1 MLWNS
6 LSLCPKWTF
15 IALLFISPLASPLF
29 AQGWGLVEGT
39 VKDAATQEP
48 LVGVSIGVLNT
59 NYGRATDATG
69 RFRLRIPAGK
79 FVLKSS
85 YVGYKARLDTI
96 LVLQDRTTLLNM
108 ALVPMVTEIEE
119 VGVVG
124 DNRDSGVQELT
135 AEQIRSMPSP
145 MNDGFR
151 RLAVLPGVVS
161 VNEMSNEYSV
171 RGGGYNENL
180 VFINGFEVYKPF
192 RTRQGEQEG
201 LGLFNP
207 DLTSKA
213 TLYTGGFPARYGGKL
228 SSALEIAYLKPDN
241 QEFQGSASFS
251 TLDASASVSGSS
263 LKNKLGWVAGFRK
276 AQPSSFFGSQEIKGN
291 YQPNFT
297 DVQSLITFRPSKKW
311 SAELLGIWAKHSFT
325 LEPTDRRTYFGSFTD
340 LRSVFFSYSG
350 TETDGYDIKFGG
362 IRNHLQI
369 NPTLKTELA
378 LSYFNIDEKERYDIS
393 GAANLFSVDPS
404 GQNPDVP
411 TGQVTQIETA
421 KNRVQIKTLS
431 AENRWIKFL
440 GKSVLEGGLF
450 FKQQAWADSLS
461 ETASVRGQ
469 VASGEIKTTV
479 LENLQGYLPTTTTYN
494 AGAYLQQSF
503 NLSDTADRTLLTAG
517 LRAEYFEFNNEWT
530 FSPRLNFRYRATP
543 LLAFNAAAGVY
554 YQQPSY
560 RELRGEPQAG
570 QSIEASLN
578 RTLKSQRAIQFISGA
593 EYTLPKTRMYVRGEA
608 YYKKLDN
615 LISYDIRNT
624 RLTYAGETD
633 SDGYAYGFDLQFRGE
648 FVPGLES
655 WVNYGFLKT
664 KEKFRTP
671 FVNEYNDGWR
681 ARPTDQRHNIS
692 LFIQDNVPNDP
703 SWRFYTQIFF
713 ASGLPYTPP
722 VPGETVDEILTQEQG
737 ERNSRRYLE
746 YKRADLGVSKLVTV
760 SKKALHGNIVPQLQL
775 SLEVLNMFDN
785 VNTIA
790 YSWITNIEG
799 RWERIPTRL
808 SPRMFNARMR
818 LSF

>member
-1 MLWNS
+1 ML
-6 LSLCPKWTF
+6 
-15 IALLFISPLASPLF
+15 IRLFFWGVCLF
-29 AQGWGLVEGT
+29 FSATSVSYAQGWGLVEGT
-39 VKDAATQEP
+39 VKDASNQEP
-48 LVGVSIGVLNT
+48 LVGVSIGVQNT
-59 NYGRATDATG
+59 NYGRASDVSG
-69 RFRLRIPAGK
+69 RFKFRLPAGR

-85 YVGYKARLDTI
+85 YVGFKSRLDTI
-96 LVLQDRTTLLNM
+96 QVLADRTTLLQIQ
-108 ALVPMVTEIEE
+108 LQPTITEIDE
-119 VGVVG
+119 VAVEGE
-124 DNRDSGVQELT
+124 NRDSGVQEIT
-135 AEQIRSMPSP
+135 ANQIRSMPTP

-151 RLAVLPGVVS
+151 ALKILPGVAS

-207 DLTSKA
+207 DLTSRA

-228 SSALEIAYLKPDN
+228 SSALEIAYQKPDA

-251 TLDASASVSGSS
+251 TLDASASASGTV
-263 LKNKLGWVAGFRK
+263 LNNKMGWIAGFRK
-276 AQPSSFFGSQEIKGN
+276 AQPRSFFGSQEVKGN

-297 DVQSLITFRPSKKW
+297 DFQSAITFRPSKKFTT
-311 SAELLGIWAKHSFT
+311 EVLGIWARHTFT
-325 LEPTDRRTYFGSFTD
+325 LEPTNRRTYFGSFND
-340 LRSVFFSYSG
+340 LRSVSFSYSG
-350 TETDGYDIKFGG
+350 VETDGYDILFGG
-362 IRNHLQI
+362 IRNTIQHQ
-369 NPTLKTELA
+369 PSLKSEWSVST
-378 LSYFNIDEKERYDIS
+378 FDIDEKERFDIS

-411 TGQVTQIETA
+411 TGQVTQSETA

-431 AENRWIKFL
+431 AENRWTKLFK
-440 GKSVLEGGLF
+440 KSVLEAGLF
-450 FKQQAWADSLS
+450 YKQQTWADSLS

-479 LENLQGYLPTTTTYN
+479 LENLQGYLPNTRTFNT
-494 AGAYLQQSF
+494 GAYAQQTF
-503 NLSDTADRTLLTAG
+503 NLASTTDRTLLTLG
-517 LRAEYFEFNNEWT
+517 VRAEYFDFNQEWT
-530 FSPRLNFRYRATP
+530 FSPRMNFRYRHTN
-543 LLAFNAAAGVY
+543 LWAFNAAMGVY

-570 QSIEASLN
+570 QSIEAALN
-578 RTLKSQRAIQFISGA
+578 HDLKSQRSIQFIAGT
-593 EYTLPKTRMYVRGEA
+593 EYVIPKTRMYLRAEA

-624 RLTYAGETD
+624 RLTYSGETD
-633 SDGYAYGFDLQFRGE
+633 SDGYAYGFDLQLRGE

-655 WVNYGFLKT
+655 WVNYGYLNT

-671 FVNEYNDGWR
+671 FVNTYNDGWR
-681 ARPTDQRHNIS
+681 SRPTDQRHNIS

-703 SWRFYTQIFF
+703 SWRFYTQLFF
-713 ASGLPYTPP
+713 ATGLPYTPP
-722 VPGETVDEILTQEQG
+722 VPGETVDEILTQVAGQ
-737 ERNSRRYLE
+737 RNSRRYLE
-746 YKRADLGVSKLVTV
+746 YKRADLGVSKLVTITRR
-760 SKKALHGNIVPQLQL
+760 ALHGSVVPQLQL
-775 SLEVLNMFDN
+775 SVEALNIFDN

-790 YSWITNIEG
+790 YSWITNHEG
-799 RWERIPTRL
+799 RWERVPTRL
-808 SPRMFNARMR
+808 SPRIFNARMR